1 MIILNKKI
9 LYSYKNYP
17 EGDVKMEFLE
27 NKVNDINIAYI
38 GGGSRGWAWNLMG
51 DLALEEE
58 ISGTVNLYDIDQKAA
73 EDNKKIGNQ
82 LFERDEVKAD
92 WRCKVSDS
100 LKDVLT
106 GADFII
112 ISILPGTFEEMES
125 DVHTP
130 EKYGI
135 YQSVGDSVGPGGLV
149 RALRTIPMYVEIAEA
164 IKEFAPEAW
173 VINYTNPMSLC
184 TRTLYEIFPEIKAF
198 GCCHEVFGT
207 QELLAKML
215 ADLKGIENVKREE
228 IKVNVTGINH
238 FTWLDQATYKEQD
251 LFPLYEKFVD
261 KYYKTGF
268 GEENE
273 DYFSSQERVKFDL
286 FKRYGLI
293 AAAGDRHLAE
303 FCPKNWYLKNPAQ
316 VKEWKFDLT
325 PVEWRKKDRA
335 EKIEKSK
342 ALLNGD
348 RKIELKESGEEGIR
362 QIKAI
367 LGLEEFITNVNLPN
381 QGQVQGIPEGAV
393 VETNALFSRNSVK
406 PVTAGKLPNNIQGL
420 VERHVL
426 NQETILKAALNKDKQ
441 LAFSAFVNDPLVDID
456 LEQAE
461 KLFDEMLNKTKKYL
475 SGWNI

>member
-1 MIILNKKI
+1 MK
-9 LYSYKNYP
+9 
-17 EGDVKMEFLE
+17 FLE

-51 DLALEEE
+51 DLALSED
-58 ISGTVNLYDIDQKAA
+58 ISGTVNLYDIDQEAA

-82 LFERDEVKAD
+82 LLKRDEVKAD
-92 WRCKVSDS
+92 WKFKVSNS
-100 LKDVLT
+100 LKEVLT
-106 GADFII
+106 GTDFVI

-130 EKYGI
+130 EKFGI

-184 TRTLYEIFPEIKAF
+184 TRTLYEIFPEVKAF

-207 QELLAKML
+207 QELLAEML
-215 ADLKGIENVKREE
+215 ADLEGIENVKRDE
-228 IKVNVTGINH
+228 IKVNVKGINH
-238 FTWLDQATYKEQD
+238 FTWLDQATYQGKD
-251 LFPLYEKFVD
+251 LSPLYEEFVE
-261 KYYKTGF
+261 KYFETGF

-286 FKRYGLI
+286 FRRYGLI

-303 FCPKNWYLKNPAQ
+303 FCPQNWYLKNPAQ
-316 VKEWKFDLT
+316 VNRWKFDLT
-325 PVEWRKKDRA
+325 PVEWRKNDKS
-335 EKIEKSK
+335 EKLEKSK
-342 ALLNGD
+342 ALISGD
-348 RKIELKESGEEGIR
+348 QKIELKASGEEGIR

-367 LGLEEFITNVNLPN
+367 LGLEEFVTNVNLPN
-381 QGQVQGIPEGAV
+381 QGQIKGLPEGTV
-393 VETNALFSRNSVK
+393 VETNALFSRDSVK
-406 PVTAGKLPNNIQGL
+406 PVTAGKLPDSIQAL

-426 NQETILKAALNKDKQ
+426 NQETILKAALNKDKK
-441 LAFSAFVNDPLVDID
+441 LAFSAFVNDPLVNID
-456 LEQAE
+456 LEQAK
-461 KLFDEMLNKTKKYL
+461 KLFKEMLKNTEEYL
-475 SGWNI
+475 PGWDI